1 MAGSGSK
8 RLTMPIKVPD
18 EVRLAGL
25 LVAGVALQTVVSSR
39 LEVFGVIPDLFL
51 ILVIA
56 VAIGRG
62 SYTGAIFGFAAGLVA
77 DVVFL
82 DPVGLRTF
90 VSLVAGY
97 AIGRYSEELGLSS
110 AWMLILLVG
119 AVALVTQGAYGLL
132 QFVLGH
138 PGSFLGMFWEQVLP
152 SAVLD
157 ALLAPPVYLGL
168 ARLGVVPALEG
179 SSPSFR

>member
-1 MAGSGSK
+1 
-8 RLTMPIKVPD
+8 MPVKVPD
-18 EVRLAGL
+18 ELRLAGL

-51 ILVIA
+51 ILVICVA
-56 VAIGRG
+56 VGRG
-62 SYTGAIFGFAAGLVA
+62 AYTGALFGFAAGLVA

-97 AIGRYSEELGLSS
+97 AIGRYSEELGLTS
-110 AWMLILLVG
+110 AWTLVILVG
-119 AVALVTQGAYGLL
+119 GVALVTQAMYGML
-132 QFVLGH
+132 QFMLGH
-138 PGSFLGMFWEQVLP
+138 PGSVLGMFWEQVLP
-152 SAVLD
+152 AAILD

-168 ARLGVVPALEG
+168 ARLGIVPALEG